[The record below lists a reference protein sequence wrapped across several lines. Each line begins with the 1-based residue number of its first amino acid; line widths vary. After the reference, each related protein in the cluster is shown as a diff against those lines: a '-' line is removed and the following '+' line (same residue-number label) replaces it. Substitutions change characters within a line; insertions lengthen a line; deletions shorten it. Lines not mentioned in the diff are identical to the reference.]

1 MSRSGRPRRVFF
13 AGLVLLAAL
22 LGGTAVAAVPAPD
35 DQAQLLK
42 RADSIKTSN
51 HAEFT
56 DLLQR
61 LDRDATK
68 LSSEQQWYLRYLD
81 AWQAAYIGDYET
93 ATSLSNAVMDQ
104 STDITLRFRAG
115 ATLVNMLGIGHHY
128 EEAFARLSQML
139 DQLPQ
144 VVDKDAR
151 FQGLAEATQLYI
163 EAGQYDLASGYADQL
178 LAESPTGEGTCKSSY
193 LALDARY
200 RSGKLQTI
208 DQQFQDGIDVCVKA
222 GETLFANG
230 IRADMASFDIQRGR
244 TADAIKLLQGNY
256 SDVQRA
262 RYQSLISQFDAL
274 LAQAYWKEGEITLT
288 KQFALGAIDSSIKNE
303 YTESLA
309 NAYQLLYLLEK
320 QQGDPGAALA
330 WHEKYMA
337 ADKGYLNELSAK
349 ALAYQAIKQQV
360 LAKKLQIDTLN
371 KQNQILQLQHAL
383 GKKAAETSRLYVTLL
398 LTVLAF
404 IALWAYRIKR
414 SQLRFMRL
422 ARRDGLTGIFNRKH
436 FISAAEQQLQYCQ
449 KSARHACLVLID
461 LDHFK
466 LVNDTHG
473 HAVGD
478 RVLKRAVD
486 ACQAHLRSTDVFGRL
501 GGEEFGILLPEC
513 TLAQVNYRAE
523 QLRAAV
529 AAVSGGDEAVVI
541 PVSASFGVAATIRSG
556 YELRQLLIHADS
568 ALYRSKREGRNR
580 VSVCDSVED
589 CRKTS

>member
-1 MSRSGRPRRVFF
+1 MKLSP
-13 AGLVLLAAL
+13 
-22 LGGTAVAAVPAPD
+22 
-35 DQAQLLK
+35 
-42 RADSIKTSN
+42 
-51 HAEFT
+51 E
-56 DLLQR
+56 QR
-61 LDRDATK
+61 L
-68 LSSEQQWYLRYLD
+68 YLRYLG
-81 AWQAAYIGDYET
+81 AWQSAYRGDYEHSVPLLKT
-93 ATSLSNAVMDQ
+93 VIDE
-104 STDITLRFRAG
+104 STDATLRFRAG
-115 ATLVNMLGIGHHY
+115 ATLVNMLGISFHY
-128 EEAFARLSQML
+128 EEAFSRLSHLL

-144 VVDKDAR
+144 VIDKDAR
-151 FQGLAEATQLYI
+151 IQAAGIASQLYI
-163 EAGQYDLASGYADQL
+163 EAGQYALASGYADQL
-178 LAESPTGEGTCKSSY
+178 LNENPGGTSGCKGWY
-193 LALDARY
+193 LKLEAIY
-200 RSGKLQTI
+200 RSGKLDTI
-208 DQQFQDGIDVCVKA
+208 GQQVQDGIDVCEKVH
-222 GETLFANG
+222 EPIFANL
-230 IRADMASFDIQRGR
+230 IRSDLASFEIQQGQI
-244 TADAIKLLQGNY
+244 AAALKLLQNNY
-256 SDVQRA
+256 EDVRRT
-262 RYQSLISQFDAL
+262 RYLRLISQFDAL
-274 LAQAYWKEGEITLT
+274 LAQAYWGKGDMALS
-288 KQFALGAIDSSIKNE
+288 KQFALDAISNSIKNE
-303 YTESLA
+303 YTEPLT
-309 NAYQLLYLLEK
+309 NAFGLLYQIEK
-320 QQGDPGAALA
+320 QQGNMESALV
-330 WHEKYMA
+330 WHEKYMT
-337 ADKGYLNELSAK
+337 ADKGYLTEVSAK
-349 ALAYQAIKQQV
+349 ALAYQTVKQQV
-360 LAKKLQIDTLN
+360 LAKKLQISALN
-371 KQNQILQLQHAL
+371 KQNQILQLQQAL
-383 GKKAAETSRLYVTLL
+383 SRKAVETSRLYIILL
-398 LTVLAF
+398 LMVLAS
-404 IALWAYRIKR
+404 IAVWTYKVKR